1 MKKIYLDYNVVSYLR
16 SGNDELLNQKYER
29 IASDNSFIFS
39 PAHIE
44 DIAVSEKRDG
54 IDKQIIID
62 ELEFLSKI
70 TQQNALRPITR
81 DFVELCKE
89 SPQDCYQRV
98 IEHYGN
104 NDWAEMVD
112 RAIIKDAIAN
122 PLGNPLEV
130 NNIEPED
137 ILNKL
142 SYKELIGAWL
152 VNNKI
157 ISHNECIESLRWNF
171 SDIEN
176 RFSVFEAYVNL
187 AANLLEKIGYFREKE
202 TKARSRLH
210 DVSHMIYAAYSDIFV
225 TADKK
230 MLQKTK
236 AIYSM
241 LQVPTKVMSLKEF
254 YEF

>member
-1 MKKIYLDYNVVSYLR
+1 MRKIYLDYNVVSYLR
-16 SGNDELLNQKYER
+16 AGKDGLLNQKYEKM
-29 IASDNSFIFS
+29 ASDDLFIFS
-39 PAHIE
+39 PAHLE

-54 IDKQIIID
+54 ADKQIIVD
-62 ELEFLSKI
+62 EIEFLSKI
-70 TQQNALRPITR
+70 TQQNALIPRTR
-81 DFVELCKE
+81 DLVVLCKE
-89 SPQDCYQRV
+89 SPQDCYARV
-98 IEHYGN
+98 IEHYEN
-104 NDWAEMVD
+104 NDLAEAFD
-112 RAIIKDAIAN
+112 RAVIEDAIAD
-122 PLGNPLEV
+122 PLGNPIQV
-130 NNIEPED
+130 NNIDPKD

-142 SYKELIGAWL
+142 LYKELIGVWL

-157 ISHNECIESLRWNF
+157 ISSNECTESLRWSF

-176 RFSVFEAYVNL
+176 RFNVFEAYVNL

-202 TKARSRLH
+202 SKARSRLH

-225 TADKK
+225 TADRK

-254 YEF
+254 YET